1 MNRRGPGRVGATP
14 MGRNAEHQEWAV
26 GTQPTGV
33 TGPEVKAPVPAGPT
47 PLPPPPGV
55 HLADD
60 GPTSLRQRAWL
71 ALLGPPPGEEVSVR
85 PRVEPVAVSPE
96 APSWLA
102 RYGRFVLAAVLG
114 FVGSLCI
121 VASAPVWYLAAP
133 AWRLTVSFIP
143 HPGSSASSI
152 STFIVGLALMVL
164 GWLVLIGRSDRSPAS
179 RRGRL
184 IAVVVVGAIWC
195 LPIMAGPPL
204 LSRDAYS
211 YAAQGEMASRGIDP
225 TANGPQVLRYGYF
238 VRQADPLWR
247 GAPAPYGPVAIEAEK
262 LVVEAANHNAATSV
276 WGMRV
281 VALLGMMM
289 AGVGVALIARHYRR
303 SPALAVA
310 LGVANPLVLLH
321 LLGGSHNDS
330 LMLGLL
336 ALGFAAYL
344 RERKIL
350 GVVLVAMAASVKLTA
365 APALIFMAWNWRDDP
380 GLSFLRRTRTT
391 AWLLAGTAVI
401 VAGLCLVVGVGAGW
415 ISALKSTGQ
424 SMSTYSLPTKFG
436 FVAIDALNY
445 MHLHP
450 GTDAVIGASRALGL
464 VAAGL
469 ISFVLLIRSPRIG
482 LVRAFAFSSLAIV
495 MLGPVVW
502 PWYLATGFAL
512 LAASGVGRWRPT
524 YVVLLI
530 SATALV
536 WPAGISPL
544 ASIQH
549 YQNGISPLVIA
560 FVVGACFVGQHLAAR
575 RRRAEGLD
583 EPDQPGRSDRPD
595 TAGESDP
602 AAVPALSS
610 T

>member
-1 MNRRGPGRVGATP
+1 M
-14 MGRNAEHQEWAV
+14 

-33 TGPEVKAPVPAGPT
+33 TGPDVAHLPPGAAV
-47 PLPPPPGV
+47 PPPPPPAV
-55 HLADD
+55 APAVEASS
-60 GPTSLRQRAWL
+60 PTLRSQVWL
-71 ALLGPPPGEEVSVR
+71 MLLGPAPGEEVSPHAPPEPERVVDGV
-85 PRVEPVAVSPE
+85 PRWS
-96 APSWLA
+96 A
-102 RYGRFVLAAVLG
+102 RYGRFLLAAVIG
-114 FVGSLCI
+114 FLGSLFI

-133 AWRLTVSFIP
+133 AWRLTVPFVP
-143 HPGSSASSI
+143 HPGSSVSSI
-152 STFIVGLALMVL
+152 STFIVGLVLMVL
-164 GWLVLIGRSDRSPAS
+164 GWLVLIGRADRSPAS
-179 RRGRL
+179 SRGRL
-184 IAVVVVGAIWC
+184 IAVVLVGIVWC

-225 TANGPQVLRYGYF
+225 TANGPQVLRYGYY

-247 GAPAPYGPVAIEAEK
+247 GAPAPYGPVAVEAEK
-262 LVVEAANHNAATSV
+262 LVVEASGHNAAGSV

-281 VALLGMMM
+281 VALLGMIM

-303 SPALAVA
+303 SPALALA

-344 RERKIL
+344 RDRKVL
-350 GVVLVAMAASVKLTA
+350 GVVLVALAAAVKLTA

-380 GLSFLRRTRTT
+380 SLTFLRRSRL
-391 AWLLAGTAVI
+391 ALGLLAAAAVV
-401 VAGLCLVVGVGAGW
+401 VAVLCLAVGVGAGW
-415 ISALKSTGQ
+415 ITALKSTGQ

-436 FVAIDALNY
+436 FVAIDVLGFL
-445 MHLHP
+445 HLHP
-450 GTDAVIGASRALGL
+450 TTGLVIGASRALGL
-464 VAAGL
+464 LAAAA
-469 ISFVLLIRSPRIG
+469 ISFVLLVRSRQIG
-482 LVRAFAFSSLAIV
+482 VVRAFAFSSLAIV

-524 YVVLLI
+524 YVVLLV

-560 FVVGACFVGQHLAAR
+560 GVIGTCWVGQRLFAR
-575 RRRAEGLD
+575 RQAADALADQSDPSDQSDRAEP
-583 EPDQPGRSDRPD
+583 E
-595 TAGESDP
+595 
-602 AAVPALSS
+602 AVRAVSV
-610 T
+610 

>member
-1 MNRRGPGRVGATP
+1 
-14 MGRNAEHQEWAV
+14 V

-33 TGPEVKAPVPAGPT
+33 TGPDATAPLAPVAPT
-47 PLPPPPGV
+47 LLPPPKGSLPEAAAS
-55 HLADD
+55 L
-60 GPTSLRQRAWL
+60 SLRQQAWRY
-71 ALLGPPPGEEVSVR
+71 LLGPVPGEAVSAHR
-85 PRVEPVAVSPE
+85 RADPEPEVAVS
-96 APSWLA
+96 SRWSA

-114 FVGSLCI
+114 FVGSLFI
-121 VASAPVWYLAAP
+121 VASAPVWYLAEP

-143 HPGSSASSI
+143 HPGSSVSSI
-152 STFIVGLALMVL
+152 STFIVGLVLMVL
-164 GWLVLIGRSDRSPAS
+164 GWLVLIGRADRSPS
-179 RRGRL
+179 TPRGRL
-184 IAVVVVGAIWC
+184 IAVVLVGAVWC

-211 YAAQGEMASRGIDP
+211 YSAQGEMASRGIDP
-225 TANGPQVLRYGYF
+225 TANGPEVLRYGWY

-262 LVVEAANHNAATSV
+262 LVVEAAGHDAAGSV

-281 VALLGMMM
+281 VALLGMIM
-289 AGVGVALIARHYRR
+289 AGVGVALIAGHYKR

-330 LMLGLL
+330 LMLGFL

-344 RERKIL
+344 RDRKLL
-350 GVVLVAMAASVKLTA
+350 GVLLVAMASAVKLTA

-380 GLSFLRRTRTT
+380 SLTLLRRIRQS
-391 AWLLAGTAVI
+391 AWVLAGAAAV
-401 VAGLCLVVGVGAGW
+401 VAALCAAVGVGFGW

-436 FVAIDALNY
+436 FVASDALGFLG
-445 MHLHP
+445 LHP
-450 GTDAVIGASRALGL
+450 AAGTVIAASRALGL
-464 VAAGL
+464 LAAGL
-469 ISFVLLIRSPRIG
+469 ISFVLLVRSPRIG
-482 LVRAFAFSSLAIV
+482 LVRAFAFSSVAIV

-524 YVVLLI
+524 YVVLLV

-560 FVVGACFVGQHLAAR
+560 FVLGVCWAAQQLAAR
-575 RRRAEGLD
+575 RRRDERSGSTDTTDVSGADPSGAAGAELT
-583 EPDQPGRSDRPD
+583 P
-595 TAGESDP
+595 AGITP
-602 AAVPALSS
+602 A
-610 T
+610 

>member
-1 MNRRGPGRVGATP
+1 M
-14 MGRNAEHQEWAV
+14 

-33 TGPEVKAPVPAGPT
+33 TGPDLTAPVPSGVGS
-47 PLPPPPGV
+47 LPPPPVSRPVGAALPSRRQQLWAFV
-55 HLADD
+55 V
-60 GPTSLRQRAWL
+60 GPAPDPSASESTPDAARHAEAAVELD
-71 ALLGPPPGEEVSVR
+71 
-85 PRVEPVAVSPE
+85 VEPTVASAGVAGWPV
-96 APSWLA
+96 
-102 RYGRFVLAAVLG
+102 RYGRFVLAAIVG
-114 FVGSLCI
+114 FVGSLFI

-133 AWRLTVSFIP
+133 AWRLTVPFVP
-143 HPGSSASSI
+143 HPGSSVSSI
-152 STFIVGLALMVL
+152 STFIVGLVLMVL
-164 GWLVLIGRSDRSPAS
+164 GWLVLIGRSHRSPAS
-179 RRGRL
+179 PRGRL
-184 IAVVVVGAIWC
+184 IAVVLVGIVWC

-225 TANGPQVLRYGYF
+225 TANGPEVLRYGYY

-247 GAPAPYGPVAIEAEK
+247 GAPAPYGPVAVEAEK
-262 LVVEAANHNAATSV
+262 LVVEASGHNAAGSV

-281 VALLGMMM
+281 VALLGMIM

-310 LGVANPLVLLH
+310 LGIVNPLVLLH

-330 LMLGLL
+330 LMLGFL
-336 ALGFAAYL
+336 ALGFALFL
-344 RERKIL
+344 RDRKLL
-350 GVVLVAMAASVKLTA
+350 GVLLVALATSVKLTA
-365 APALIFMAWNWRDDP
+365 APALVFMAWNWRDDP
-380 GLSFLRRTRTT
+380 SLTFLRRSR
-391 AWLLAGTAVI
+391 LA
-401 VAGLCLVVGVGAGW
+401 AGLLVVVAAVVAALCLAVGVGAGW

-436 FVAIDALNY
+436 YVASDLLGRLG
-445 MHLHP
+445 LHP
-450 GTDAVIGASRALGL
+450 GTGLVIGASRSLGL
-464 VAAGL
+464 LAAVA
-469 ISFVLLIRSPRIG
+469 ISFVLLVRSPRIG

-524 YVVLLI
+524 YIVLLVA
-530 SATALV
+530 ATALV

-560 FVVGACFVGQHLAAR
+560 FVLGTCWAGQRLAER
-575 RRRAEGLD
+575 RRQAAAGTDPDDGTDDRSGGPTRAL
-583 EPDQPGRSDRPD
+583 PVV
-595 TAGESDP
+595 AESEDGALEA
-602 AAVPALSS
+602 AAVASPV
-610 T
+610 